1 MAAKYREAPEAGQS
15 ALRGQGQWFPVRFAT
30 LRNDLPAMRVADFH
44 FDLPDD
50 LIARHPLAQRSASRL
65 LVLDGPSGELA
76 HRQFSD
82 LLEYLRPGDL
92 MVFNNTRVI
101 PARLFGQKASGGK
114 LEILVERVLD
124 THRVLA
130 HVRSSKSPKP
140 GTTLLLDGG
149 GEAEMLARHDGLFE
163 LRFAEPVLPLLER
176 IGHMPLPP
184 YIDRADEADDRE
196 RYQTVYAR
204 HAGAVAAP
212 TAGLHFD
219 ESLLEAIRAKGV
231 EMAFVTLHVGA
242 GTFQPVRVERIEDHH
257 MHREWL
263 EVGADVVD
271 AVAACRARGGRVIA
285 VGTTSVRSLE
295 SAARDGTLRPFSGD
309 TDIFLYPG
317 KPFHVVDALVTN
329 FHLPESTLLMLVSA
343 FAGYAQTL
351 RAYAAAVEQRYRF
364 FSYGDAMFVTRNPAA
379 RGPEVSP

>member
-1 MAAKYREAPEAGQS
+1 MH
-15 ALRGQGQWFPVRFAT
+15 
-30 LRNDLPAMRVADFH
+30 VADFH
-44 FDLPDD
+44 FDLPES
-50 LIARHPLAQRSASRL
+50 LIARHPLAERRGSRL
-65 LVLDGPSGELA
+65 LVLDGPTGELN
-76 HRQFSD
+76 HRHFGD
-82 LLEYLRPGDL
+82 LLGYLQPGDL
-92 MVFNNTRVI
+92 MVFNDTRVI

-124 THRVLA
+124 EERVLA

-140 GTTLLLDGG
+140 GSRILIDGG
-149 GEAEMLARHDGLFE
+149 AEAEMVARHEALFE
-163 LRFAEPVLPLLER
+163 LKFAEPVLPLLER
-176 IGHMPLPP
+176 VGHMPLPP
-184 YIDRADEADDRE
+184 YIDRPDEAEDRE

-204 HAGAVAAP
+204 NAGAVAAP

-219 ESLLEAIRAKGV
+219 EPLLDAIRAKGV
-231 EMAFVTLHVGA
+231 ATAFVTLHVGA

-263 EVGADVVD
+263 QVDQTVVD

-295 SAARDGTLRPFSGD
+295 SAARDGQLKAFSGE

-317 KPFHVVDALVTN
+317 RPFHVVDALVTN

-343 FAGYAQTL
+343 FAGYRETMA
-351 RAYAAAVEQRYRF
+351 AYATAVAEGYRF
-364 FSYGDAMFVTRNPAA
+364 FSYGDAMFITRNPGAQ
-379 RGPEVSP
+379 GPES